1 MKNQILLLLF
11 TFALVSF
18 SDTIH
23 AQKIDKQSTY
33 TISSKSKKGTL
44 GNAEYDVAT
53 GTYVLTYVTKA
64 NDKKA
69 KFEIYH
75 FDNNF
80 QFIQMEED
88 IIEFE
93 KAKTKYK
100 WFNFNGELYSVEG
113 VFVQPNLT
121 GTLILKKKLIT
132 YKYDWFL
139 LGYHKKV
146 DVLKKVKPKTEDGRK
161 FYYITHAEDDITGET
176 LILAGIKDAM
186 KKGADPYRHF
196 KDLVVLKFDYD
207 LNMTGETSVKFD
219 YPQSLAFAGYMDGDG
234 VNFGVGGMSFIF
246 APMGGMGMNKAADPD
261 NTNYTYVSVDKDAK
275 LIDKISFNSPSSYW
289 QINEMIY
296 TKNGNV
302 YFYGPA
308 AAGKDKYFNASTTTK
323 FKAVQLMKVS
333 NHEIDYLTET
343 DLEEF
348 EAKLKTP
355 PSQKKSP
362 AYKGKKFGIAGYKIG
377 SNGDFYVMGQN
388 FSTSNNGNQYKDI
401 VGFHFDNKGKLKSQ
415 YGIDTKE
422 SNATAKSMPVNQDM
436 IESNDGSK
444 MYWMILELKGVNKEG
459 YPLMYPRVGSISV
472 NSGEISDFMDIGAI
486 EKDQYYLDPKFPYL
500 ETVKGNSITFF
511 GSDKKG
517 KEIWFARILFD

>member
-1 MKNQILLLLF
+1 
-11 TFALVSF
+11 
-18 SDTIH
+18 
-23 AQKIDKQSTY
+23 
-33 TISSKSKKGTL
+33 
-44 GNAEYDVAT
+44 
-53 GTYVLTYVTKA
+53 
-64 NDKKA
+64 
-69 KFEIYH
+69 
-75 FDNNF
+75 
-80 QFIQMEED
+80 MEED

-186 KKGADPYRHF
+186 KKGADPYRHL

-207 LNMTGETSVKFD
+207 LNMIGETSIKFD
-219 YPQSLAFAGYMDGDG
+219 YPQSVAFTRYINGDG
-234 VNFGVGGMSFIF
+234 VNYGVGGMSFIF
-246 APMGGMGMNKAADPD
+246 APMGGMGMNKVADPD

-275 LIDKISFNSPSSYW
+275 VMDKISFNSPSSYW
-289 QINEMIY
+289 QINEMIH
-296 TKNGNV
+296 TPNGDA

-308 AAGKDKYFNASTTTK
+308 AAGKDKYFNVSGTSK

-333 NHEIDYLTET
+333 NHKIDYLSET

-355 PSQKKSP
+355 PSQKKAP
-362 AYKGKKFGIAGYKIG
+362 AYKGKKFVIAGYNLG

-388 FSTSNNGNQYKDI
+388 FTTSNNGNQYKD
-401 VGFHFDNKGKLKSQ
+401 VLCFHFDKSGNLKSQ
-415 YGIDTKE
+415 YSLDTKE
-422 SNATAKSMPVNQDM
+422 SNATAKAMMLSQDM
-436 IESNDGSK
+436 FESADGNK
-444 MYWMILELKGVNKEG
+444 VYWLLLEIKGVNKEG
-459 YPLMYPRVGSISV
+459 YPLTYPRIGKINVS
-472 NSGEISDFMDIGAI
+472 SGEISDFMDVGAI
-486 EKDQYYLDPKFPYL
+486 EKNQYYLDPKFPFL
-500 ETVKGNSITFF
+500 ETVKGNTVTFF